1 MSHLIPAAM
10 NAALRNVLLHHPHT
24 FHCEIYRKI
33 ILRSSDENSAGLPTL
48 GGLAVLDSMDEDDF
62 DYVFVGMGFAL
73 PISGFAPVSIYQNE
87 DAALEAENKVCFVI
101 ESETETDQPDYF
113 SIKRHDVMYLRLN
126 NDPQPPKLAWE
137 ILSRESRGNLSGFT
151 RRFICARR
159 DHLHLPGMSA

>member
-1 MSHLIPAAM
+1 MSSLIPVAM

-33 ILRSSDENSAGLPTL
+33 ILRESEKMVAGLPTL
-48 GGLAVLDSMDEDDF
+48 GGLGVLDSMDEEDF

-73 PISGFAPVSIYQNE
+73 PISGFAPVSLVQND
-87 DAALEAENKVCFVI
+87 DAALEAENNVCFVI
-101 ESETETDQPDYF
+101 EPEAEPDQPDYF

-126 NDPQPPKLAWE
+126 NDLNPPKLAWE
-137 ILSRESRGNLSGFT
+137 IVSRQSLGNMGGFT

>member
-1 MSHLIPAAM
+1 MSNL
-10 NAALRNVLLHHPHT
+10 ALRNVLLHHPHT

-33 ILRSSDENSAGLPTL
+33 ILRESEEMVAGLPTL
-48 GGLAVLDSMDEDDF
+48 GGLGVLDSMDEEDF
-62 DYVFVGMGFAL
+62 DYIFVGMGFAL
-73 PISGFAPVSIYQNE
+73 PISGFAPVSLVQND

-101 ESETETDQPDYF
+101 EPETEPDQPDYF

-126 NDPQPPKLAWE
+126 NDLNPPKLAWE
-137 ILSRESRGNLSGFT
+137 IVSRQSLGNMSGFT